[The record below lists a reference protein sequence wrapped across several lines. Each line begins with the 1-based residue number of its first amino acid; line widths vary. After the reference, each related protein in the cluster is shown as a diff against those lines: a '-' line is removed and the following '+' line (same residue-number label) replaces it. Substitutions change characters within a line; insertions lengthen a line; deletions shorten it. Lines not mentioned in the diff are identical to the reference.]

1 LTCAKS
7 KWGAKP
13 DGIATCATAAAAR
26 AFACRGTRFVAHEA
40 IGSDSQPRS
49 GRMSEDIVID
59 RVIHDRP
66 QSL

>member
-13 DGIATCATAAAAR
+13 DGLAGRATVAAAQGIR
-26 AFACRGTRFVAHEA
+26 VREPGFVAHEA
-40 IGSDSQPRS
+40 IGYDSQPRS